1 MYKMA
6 LSLSKDSN
14 DFLWL
19 AILGLTDLF
28 IQNKISY
35 EHYMKFAVDLQN
47 EVSRL
52 NIMDHKDDGVIQNE
66 NDFRFMLL
74 RHWTLYDSIYYSNYV
89 AAKFGVWWEIGKK
102 TLLR

>member
-1 MYKMA
+1 MS
-6 LSLSKDSN
+6 LCLSKDSN

-28 IQNKISY
+28 VQNKISY

-52 NIMDHKDDGVIQNE
+52 NIMD
-66 NDFRFMLL
+66 
-74 RHWTLYDSIYYSNYV
+74 
-89 AAKFGVWWEIGKK
+89 
-102 TLLR
+102 